1 MKKLFQLI
9 ALCCLVSCGS
19 HAPQMER
26 KVKIW
31 NGAPEEAGI
40 CRISSAKI
48 KKNIERD
55 FTQYNQ
61 HVKII
66 PLPYIKAVH
75 EDPKEAEC
83 LQATDLKFEKY
94 ACLTF
99 EDLGVLY
106 DYIEKLSYSCKK
118 W

>member
-1 MKKLFQLI
+1 
-9 ALCCLVSCGS
+9 
-19 HAPQMER
+19 MER

-40 CRISSAKI
+40 CRMSTKDLKS
-48 KKNIERD
+48 NIEEVIGRD
-55 FTQYNQ
+55 T
-61 HVKII
+61 KIPVRLMKKI
-66 PLPYIKAVH
+66 HQGYIGM
-75 EDPKEAEC
+75 EC
-83 LQATDLKFEKY
+83 LQATDQAFQQY

-106 DYIEKLSYSCKK
+106 DYIEKLIYSCKK